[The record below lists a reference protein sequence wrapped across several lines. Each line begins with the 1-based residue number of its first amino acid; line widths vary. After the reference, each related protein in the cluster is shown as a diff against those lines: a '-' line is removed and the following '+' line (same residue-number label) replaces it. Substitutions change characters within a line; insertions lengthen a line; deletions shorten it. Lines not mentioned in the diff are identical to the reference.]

1 MNAKRTPKKG
11 IIGEGKIGIRPSK
24 NTNRLRVTFTVSRE
38 EEQRLL
44 KMLQKRYPKAS

>member
-1 MNAKRTPKKG
+1 MNAKRTPQKG
-11 IIGEGKIGIRPSK
+11 IIGEGKIGIRRGKHS
-24 NTNRLRVTFTVSRE
+24 NNLRITFTVSRE